1 MPQLPRRL
9 PRASFEKLVAIEV
22 VNRQRLARIDADR
35 IASLADATL
44 DAVGRAGTT
53 LSVAVVRDRT
63 MRDLNRRYRNQDRT
77 TDVLSF
83 AANDRLA
90 GADEACFIGEPKF
103 LGDVVVSVDTAHQ
116 QANEAGHSFSRELD
130 ELVMHG
136 VLHLCGYDH
145 ETDSGEM
152 NRLEL
157 RLRRKL
163 LTEE

>member
-1 MPQLPRRL
+1 M
-9 PRASFEKLVAIEV
+9 ATEV
-22 VNRQRLARIDADR
+22 VNRQRLTRIDVQR
-35 IASLADATL
+35 IATLSDATL
-44 DAVGRAGTT
+44 GAVGLAGTS
-53 LSVAVVRDRT
+53 LSVVFVRDRA
-63 MRDLNRRYRNQDRT
+63 MRQLNRKYRSQDRT

-83 AANDRLA
+83 AAAGDLA
-90 GADEACFIGEPKF
+90 GADLTSFIGEATF
-103 LGDVVVSVDTAHQ
+103 LGDVVVSVDKASQ
-116 QANEAGHSFSRELD
+116 QASEAGHSLSRELD

-157 RLRRKL
+157 KLRRKL

>member
-1 MPQLPRRL
+1 M
-9 PRASFEKLVAIEV
+9 AIEV
-22 VNRQRLARIDADR
+22 LNRQRLARIDAQQVSNL
-35 IASLADATL
+35 IEATL
-44 DAVGRAGTT
+44 VAIGQKGVGLT
-53 LSVAVVRDRT
+53 VVFVRDRP
-63 MRDLNRRYRNQDRT
+63 MRSLNRRFRGQDRT

-83 AANDRLA
+83 PAHDGPFVDQPGLGDQR
-90 GADEACFIGEPKF
+90 GF
-103 LGDVVVSVDTAHQ
+103 LGDVAVSVDRAGQ
-116 QANEAGHSFSRELD
+116 QAIEAGHSFERELS

-145 ETDSGEM
+145 ETDRGEM

>member
-1 MPQLPRRL
+1 M
-9 PRASFEKLVAIEV
+9 AIEV
-22 VNRQRLARIDADR
+22 LNRQRLARIDAHWV
-35 IASLADATL
+35 ANLADATL
-44 DAVGRAGTT
+44 GAVGRAGAGLTVV
-53 LSVAVVRDRT
+53 LVRDRA
-63 MRDLNRRYRNQDRT
+63 MRDLNRTYRNQDRT

-83 AANDRLA
+83 RANDGLA
-90 GADEACFIGEPKF
+90 GASNTSFIGEPGF
-103 LGDVVVSVDTAHQ
+103 LGDVVVSVDTARE
-116 QANEAGHSFSRELD
+116 QATEAGHSVEREVD

-163 LTEE
+163 LRKSET

>member
-1 MPQLPRRL
+1 
-9 PRASFEKLVAIEV
+9 
-22 VNRQRLARIDADR
+22 
-35 IASLADATL
+35 
-44 DAVGRAGTT
+44 
-53 LSVAVVRDRT
+53 
-63 MRDLNRRYRNQDRT
+63 MRNLNCRYRCQDRT

-83 AANDRLA
+83 AANDLLT
-90 GADEACFIGEPKF
+90 GADQTRFIGEATF
-103 LGDVVVSVDTAHQ
+103 LGDVVVSVDTARQ
-116 QANEAGHSFSRELD
+116 QASEAGHSLSRELE

-145 ETDSGEM
+145 ETDSGKM

>member
-1 MPQLPRRL
+1 
-9 PRASFEKLVAIEV
+9 VATEV
-22 VNRQRLARIDADR
+22 VNRQRLTRIDVQR
-35 IASLADATL
+35 IATLSDATL
-44 DAVGRAGTT
+44 GAVGLAGTS
-53 LSVAVVRDRT
+53 LSVVFVRDRA
-63 MRDLNRRYRNQDRT
+63 MRQLNRKYRSQDRT

-83 AANDRLA
+83 AAAGDLA
-90 GADEACFIGEPKF
+90 GADLTSFIGEATF
-103 LGDVVVSVDTAHQ
+103 LGDVVVSVDTASQ
-116 QANEAGHSFSRELD
+116 QASEAGHSLSRELD

-157 RLRRKL
+157 KLRRKL

>member
-1 MPQLPRRL
+1 M
-9 PRASFEKLVAIEV
+9 ATEV
-22 VNRQRLARIDADR
+22 VNRQRLTRIDVQR
-35 IASLADATL
+35 IATLSDATL
-44 DAVGRAGTT
+44 GAVGLAGTS
-53 LSVAVVRDRT
+53 LSVVFVRDRA
-63 MRDLNRRYRNQDRT
+63 MRQLNRKYRSQDRT

-83 AANDRLA
+83 AAAGDLA
-90 GADEACFIGEPKF
+90 GADLTSFIGEATF
-103 LGDVVVSVDTAHQ
+103 LGDVVVSVDTASQ
-116 QANEAGHSFSRELD
+116 QASEAGHSLSRELD

-157 RLRRKL
+157 KLRRKL

>member
-1 MPQLPRRL
+1 M
-9 PRASFEKLVAIEV
+9 AIEV
-22 VNRQRLARIDADR
+22 LNRQRLARVDAQR
-35 IASLADATL
+35 FASLADAML
-44 DAVGRAGTT
+44 GAVGKAGTSLT
-53 LSVAVVRDRT
+53 LVFVRDRT
-63 MRDLNRRYRNQDRT
+63 MRDLNRTYRSQDRT

-83 AANDRLA
+83 PANDGPG
-90 GADEACFIGEPKF
+90 GADKTGLFGEAEF
-103 LGDVVVSVDTAHQ
+103 LGDVVVSVDTASQ
-116 QANEAGHSFSRELD
+116 QATEAGHSLDRELN

-145 ETDSGEM
+145 ETDRGEM

>member
-1 MPQLPRRL
+1 MPQLPKRPL
-9 PRASFEKLVAIEV
+9 RASFERLVAIEV
-22 VNRQRLARIDADR
+22 LNRQRLARIDANR
-35 IASLADATL
+35 VASLAEATL
-44 DAVGRAGTT
+44 GAVGRAGTKLT
-53 LSVAVVRDRT
+53 VVLVRDRT
-63 MRDLNRRYRNQDRT
+63 MRDLNRTYRNQDRT

-83 AANDRLA
+83 PANDGPA
-90 GADEACFIGEPKF
+90 GADNTGFIGDAEF

-116 QANEAGHSFSRELD
+116 QATEAGHSFRRELD

>member
-1 MPQLPRRL
+1 
-9 PRASFEKLVAIEV
+9 VAIEV
-22 VNRQRLARIDADR
+22 VNRQRLARIDAHR
-35 IASLADATL
+35 IADLADATL
-44 DAVGRAGTT
+44 GAVGRAGTSF
-53 LSVAVVRDRT
+53 SVVLVRDRT
-63 MRDLNRRYRNQDRT
+63 MRDLNRRYRNQDRS

-90 GADEACFIGEPKF
+90 GADQDGFVGDSTF
-103 LGDVVVSVDTAHQ
+103 LGDVVVSVDTARQ
-116 QANEAGHSFSRELD
+116 QAKDAGHSFGRELD

-136 VLHLCGYDH
+136 ALHLCGYDH
-145 ETDSGEM
+145 ETDNGEM

>member
-1 MPQLPRRL
+1 
-9 PRASFEKLVAIEV
+9 VAIEV
-22 VNRQRLARIDADR
+22 LNRQRLARIEAQR
-35 IASLADATL
+35 FVSLADATL
-44 DAVGRAGTT
+44 GAVGKAGKGLT
-53 LSVAVVRDRT
+53 VVFVRDRT
-63 MRDLNRRYRNQDRT
+63 MRDLNRTYRSQDRT

-83 AANDRLA
+83 PANDGRG
-90 GADEACFIGEPKF
+90 GANITGLVGEADF
-103 LGDVVVSVDTAHQ
+103 LGDLVVSIDTARQ
-116 QANEAGHSFSRELD
+116 QATDAGHSLERELE

-163 LTEE
+163 LAEE